1 MKFSTKWAALAGWAA
16 LAALLFAAPAVN
28 AQDAPAD
35 VRAPYAAVSDFDGP
49 YAAMP
54 PEAAVPGYGYGPSL
68 LPATEVYTVLR
79 ENGFL
84 PLGIPRL
91 RGNVYTIAVINR
103 RGDDGRLVI
112 DARDGRIVRFLP
124 ARGIGPAFDGD
135 ARGSYGPQGA
145 LPPPT
150 VSRAAVPRP
159 PASIPHVASRT
170 VPVPKPSPLVAKPSP
185 APAATAAVTPAPA
198 AAQQA
203 TAPAP
208 ATAAVTPPVAAA
220 AQPKPAEAQATVQ
233 AAAPAPTVVQAPP
246 APAPP
251 PAPAASAIL
260 PTQEMPKVQ
269 ALE

>member
-1 MKFSTKWAALAGWAA
+1 MKFSTGWAA
-16 LAALLFAAPAVN
+16 LATLLFAVPAAN
-28 AQDAPAD
+28 AQDAPNG

-54 PEAAVPGYGYGPSL
+54 PEAAAPRYDYGPSL

-79 ENGFL
+79 ENGFS

-91 RGNVYTIAVINR
+91 RGNVYTIAVIDR

-112 DARDGRIVRFLP
+112 DARDGRILRFLP

-150 VSRAAVPRP
+150 TVSRAVPRP

-170 VPVPKPSPLVAKPSP
+170 VPVPKPSPLAAKPVP
-185 APAATAAVTPAPA
+185 APANTAAPAPVQQAAAPA
-198 AAQQA
+198 AAQ
-203 TAPAP
+203 P
-208 ATAAVTPPVAAA
+208 AAVAPPVAA
-220 AQPKPAEAQATVQ
+220 AQPKPAEAQATAQ
-233 AAAPAPTVVQAPP
+233 AAAPAPNIVQAPP
-246 APAPP
+246 A

-269 ALE
+269 TLE